1 MKIIGLVFIIV
12 GIVMIVIRGC
22 NVPVKENVAK
32 IGPVEINKTE
42 NKWLGWP
49 SYAGAILIGVGIVF
63 IVTGRRSKS

>member
-1 MKIIGLVFIIV
+1 MRVIGSILVVI
-12 GIVMIVIRGC
+12 GIVMIIIRGC

-49 SYAGAILIGVGIVF
+49 SYAGAVLIGAGIIF
-63 IVTGRRSKS
+63 IVTGKRNKS